1 LRLCGRSSISKQR
14 VNREIRAREVRVI
27 AEDNEQLGIMPIREA
42 LILAEDRDL
51 DLVEVAPNVD
61 PPVCKLM
68 DFGKL
73 KYKQKKRQKESHRSQ
88 QLKEITVSL
97 KISDHDL
104 QTKIKH
110 MQKFLGQGHKVKLN
124 VHMRG
129 REKEYAS
136 TLGKAMLD
144 KVGVALADISQ
155 IESMGT
161 KLVGNRI
168 HMILS
173 SGKTGDVKHAKDE
186 NTQSDSQTH
195 QGDRQRTPDA

>member
-1 LRLCGRSSISKQR
+1 MQ
-14 VNREIRAREVRVI
+14 IR
-27 AEDNEQLGIMPIREA
+27 DA
-42 LILAEDRDL
+42 LALAEEKDL
-51 DLVEVAPNVD
+51 DLVEVAPNND

-73 KYKQKKRQKESHRSQ
+73 KYKLKKKAKDSHRTQ

-97 KISDHDL
+97 KISGHDL
-104 QTKIKH
+104 QTKIRH
-110 MQKFLGQGHKVKLN
+110 ILKFLQQGHKVKLN

-144 KVGVALADISQ
+144 KVSAALADGAQ
-155 IESMGT
+155 IESVGT

-168 HMILS
+168 HLILAPVKS
-173 SGKTGDVKHAKDE
+173 GDVKHAKDE
-186 NTQSDSQTH
+186 NTQSDGKAH
-195 QGDRQRTPDA
+195 QGDRQRPPDAQDGSRAPLVEEKVEP

>member
-1 LRLCGRSSISKQR
+1 
-14 VNREIRAREVRVI
+14 
-27 AEDNEQLGIMPIREA
+27 MEA
-42 LILAEDRDL
+42 LILAEDKEL

-104 QTKIKH
+104 QTKIRH
-110 MQKFLGQGHKVKLN
+110 IMRFLDQGHKVKLN

-129 REKEYAS
+129 REKEYAP
-136 TLGKAMLD
+136 TLGRQMME
-144 KVGVALADISQ
+144 KVTAALGDLGQ
-155 IESMGT
+155 VESRSSRI
-161 KLVGNRI
+161 VGNRI
-168 HMILS
+168 HMIIAPGK
-173 SGKTGDVKHAKDE
+173 SGDGKNAKDE
-186 NTQSDSQTH
+186 NS
-195 QGDRQRTPDA
+195 

>member
-1 LRLCGRSSISKQR
+1 L
-14 VNREIRAREVRVI
+14 
-27 AEDNEQLGIMPIREA
+27 PIREA
-42 LILAEDRDL
+42 LALAEEKDL
-51 DLVEVAPNVD
+51 DLVEVAPNTD

-73 KYKQKKRQKESHRSQ
+73 KYKQKKKAKESHRAQ

-104 QTKIKH
+104 QTKIRH
-110 MQKFLGQGHKVKLN
+110 VLKFLQQGHKVKLN

-136 TLGKAMLD
+136 TLGRKMLD
-144 KVGVALADISQ
+144 RVGAALPDVSQ

-168 HMILS
+168 HMILAPGK
-173 SGKTGDVKHAKDE
+173 SGEVKHAKDE
-186 NTQSDSQTH
+186 NTQGDGQAH
-195 QGDRQRTPDA
+195 KGDR